1 MTHLARIASRV
12 IGCPLLVRP
21 QTAETVFE
29 VCLRRANSGPFEGTR
44 RREDGRYS
52 MTRKIGSVAEIR
64 VEGELVNKGAW
75 IDAESGLTSY
85 EGLTAQLRDA
95 EDDVEITAIVL
106 DIDSPGGEAGGMY
119 GIAETIRGL
128 SKPVIAVVN
137 DMACSAAYGI
147 ASAADEIVVSP
158 TSTVGSIGVVLVHF
172 DNSKALED
180 EGVKP
185 TIIHAGAHKA
195 DGHPFGPL
203 PDAVRDDLQAHVL
216 TIYDRFLETVELGRG
231 ARLTADAARAT
242 EARVFLGQ
250 DAIDRGL
257 ADRLGSLET
266 VLSDLNA
273 APAAKSRR
281 AKMADKDQDAVSRAE
296 HDRQVAAAREEGMK
310 AGIAQENERVKAI
323 LSCDAAKGREAHAA
337 KMAMRTEVGA
347 ELAAEMLGDM
357 PKADAGAS
365 VPPIGER
372 SPGAEFG
379 SDTPDAENQ
388 PEKPSMGSFLGRNRA
403 MKRA

>member
-1 MTHLARIASRV
+1 MTNLARIASRL

-21 QTAETVFE
+21 QTAETIFNV
-29 VCLRRANSGPFEGTR
+29 VSGRMKSGPFDGTR
-44 RREDGRYS
+44 RREDGRYAMS
-52 MTRKIGSVAEIR
+52 RKVGSVAEIR

-85 EGLTAQLRDA
+85 EGLSAQLLEAENDA
-95 EDDVEITAIVL
+95 DITAIVL
-106 DIDSPGGEAGGMY
+106 DVDSPGGEAGGMWS
-119 GIAETIRGL
+119 IAETIRGL
-128 SKPVIAVVN
+128 SKPVVAVVN

-172 DNSKALED
+172 DHGEALAN

-185 TIIHAGAHKA
+185 TIIHAGGHKA

-203 PDAVRDDLQAHVL
+203 PDAVKQDLQDHVM

-231 ARLTADAARAT
+231 DRLSADAARAT

-273 APAAKSRR
+273 APAVKSRR
-281 AKMADKDQDAVSRAE
+281 AKMADKNDDTVSRAD
-296 HDRQVAAAREEGMK
+296 HDREVAAARADGIK
-310 AGIAQENERVKAI
+310 AGAAQENERVKAI
-323 LSCDAAKGREAHAA
+323 LSSDAAKGREPQAA
-337 KMAMRTEVGA
+337 KMAMRLDVSA
-347 ELAAEMLGDM
+347 DLAIDMLGDM
-357 PKADAGAS
+357 PKTEAAPK
-365 VPPIGER
+365 VPAIGDR
-372 SPGAEFG
+372 QAGAEFG
-379 SDTPDAENQ
+379 SDDTAPQAGV
-388 PEKPSMGSFLGRNRA
+388 EKSRMSDFMKPKRA